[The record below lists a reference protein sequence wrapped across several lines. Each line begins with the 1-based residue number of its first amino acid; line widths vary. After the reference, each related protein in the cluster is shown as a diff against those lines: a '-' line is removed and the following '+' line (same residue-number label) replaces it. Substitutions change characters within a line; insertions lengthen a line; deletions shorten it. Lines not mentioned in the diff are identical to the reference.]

1 MASSR
6 SQRKYLAMVI
16 HGARAEREDV
26 RHLIDWVRGKG
37 HVVEP
42 HVTLEPGDGT
52 AMAAAAARAGADAV
66 IAMGGDGTIN
76 EVINGLD
83 GFDTP
88 LGIIPLGTANDFA
101 TQAGIPMDADHAMD
115 VILHRKPTRID
126 TASLN
131 GRRFLNVSTG
141 GVGAEAT
148 AETPAEAK
156 ETLGPMAY
164 AITGVRKLAEFE
176 PYRARFSGPGFLYDG
191 EFLMFAV
198 GLTRASGGGTLVT
211 PKASVTD
218 GLLDICV
225 VEGMGRADF
234 ARLVLKVKRG
244 EHLSE
249 PGVHYAQLPTVT
261 IEADVALS
269 VNVDGETSGAK
280 RLDYV
285 SRKGD
290 LWVYVAHL
298 PGDETHEIPSV

>member
-1 MASSR
+1 MI
-6 SQRKYLAMVI
+6 I

-37 HVVEP
+37 HLVEP
-42 HVTLEPGDGT
+42 HVTLETGDGT
-52 AMAAAAARAGADAV
+52 AMAAAAARAGADVV
-66 IAMGGDGTIN
+66 IALGGDGTIN
-76 EVINGLD
+76 EVVNGLD

-88 LGIIPLGTANDFA
+88 LGIVPLGTANDFA
-101 TQAGIPMDADHAMD
+101 TQAGIPADADHAMD
-115 VILHRKPTRID
+115 VILRRKPVRID

-176 PYRARFSGPGFLYDG
+176 PYNAAFAGPDFSFAG

-211 PKASVTD
+211 PNASVTD
-218 GLLDICV
+218 GLLDVCI
-225 VEGMGRADF
+225 VESMGRAEF
-234 ARLVLKVKRG
+234 ARLLLKIKRG
-244 EHLSE
+244 EHLGE
-249 PGVHYAQLPTVT
+249 PGVHYVQLPWVT
-261 IEADVALS
+261 LESDKAMS
-269 VNVDGETSGAK
+269 VNVDGETSDARK
-280 RLDYV
+280 LDYR
-285 SRKGD
+285 SRAKD
-290 LWVYVAHL
+290 LWVHL
-298 PGDETHEIPSV
+298 VRVPGTEKDL